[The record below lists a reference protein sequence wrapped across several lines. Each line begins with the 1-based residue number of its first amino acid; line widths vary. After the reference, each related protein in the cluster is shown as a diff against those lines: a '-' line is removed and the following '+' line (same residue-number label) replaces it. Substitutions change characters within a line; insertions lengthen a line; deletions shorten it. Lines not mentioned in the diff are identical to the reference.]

1 MRLIILAL
9 LPLLALSLAGGFAK
23 KTASKAPKYDGKKSM
38 MKHMRAFNKLQA
50 RDFSNV
56 CDVYVRSPTSDKL
69 PVGWQLTSW

>member
-50 RDFSNV
+50 RDF
-56 CDVYVRSPTSDKL
+56 
-69 PVGWQLTSW
+69 